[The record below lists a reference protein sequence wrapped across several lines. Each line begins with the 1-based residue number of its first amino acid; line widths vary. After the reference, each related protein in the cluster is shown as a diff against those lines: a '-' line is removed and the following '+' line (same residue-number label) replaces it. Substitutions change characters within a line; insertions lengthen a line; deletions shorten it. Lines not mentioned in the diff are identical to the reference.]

1 MDSPYRP
8 WLYSLYT
15 YHVQVNAY
23 ISKDYKEV
31 TDTSTQVRFIIQV
44 KEYYFNQNLLFHI
57 PTVVIII
64 IAHDLIDG
72 NLKSV
77 KKKLNKIISI
87 PDGASN

>member
-1 MDSPYRP
+1 M
-8 WLYSLYT
+8 
-15 YHVQVNAY
+15 NAY

-57 PTVVIII
+57 PPVVIII